1 MIQDVEDTKPPDKM
15 SDMPKNIQVNGTAEL
30 SPNSNASKFPIL

>member
-1 MIQDVEDTKPPDKM
+1 MIQDVEDTKPPDKI